1 MKYMGSKAR
10 FAKDLLPIILKDRQ
24 PNQVYLEPF
33 AGGMNMI
40 DKVDGIRIANDQ
52 HEELMAMWQALIYDN
67 WDPPKSVSE
76 EEYRHIKYNQE
87 QYPKYLVAYVGFNSF
102 GGKWFAGYRR
112 DKQGKR
118 DYWSEHY
125 RNITKQVPNLE
136 GIQLSCKSY
145 LDLEIPENSII
156 YCDPPYAS
164 TTKYRVSFNH
174 DIFWEWCRQQSQA
187 GHQVFISEYNAPQ
200 DFTCI
205 WEKGAKTTFSWH
217 AKNLSTKESVER
229 LFVFDAS

>member
-1 MKYMGSKAR
+1 MGSKAR
-10 FAKDLLPIILKDRQ
+10 FAKHILPIILKDRQ
-24 PNQVYLEPF
+24 PGQSYIEPF

-52 HEELMAMWQALIYDN
+52 HEELMAMWQALIYEN

-76 EEYRHIKYNQE
+76 DEYKAIKYNQND
-87 QYPKYLVAYVGFNSF
+87 YPKHLVAYVGFNSF

-118 DYWSEHY
+118 DYWAEHY

-136 GIQLSCKSY
+136 GVILSCKSY
-145 LDLEIPENSII
+145 TELEIPENSIV

-164 TTKYRVSFNH
+164 TTKYRDSFDH
-174 DIFWEWCRQQSQA
+174 DKFWEWCRQQSKA
-187 GHQVFISEYNAPQ
+187 GHQLFVSEYNAPE
-200 DFTCI
+200 DFKCI
-205 WEKGAKTTFSWH
+205 WEKPAKTSFSWH
-217 AKNLSTKESVER
+217 ADNLPAKKSVER
-229 LFVFDAS
+229 LFVYKN

>member
-10 FAKDLLPIILKDRQ
+10 FAKHILPIILKDRQ
-24 PNQVYLEPF
+24 PGQSYIEPF

-52 HEELMAMWQALIYDN
+52 HEELMAMWQALIYEN

-76 EEYRHIKYNQE
+76 DEYKAIKYNQDD
-87 QYPKYLVAYVGFNSF
+87 YPKHLVAYVGFNSF

-118 DYWSEHY
+118 DYWAEHY

-136 GIQLSCKSY
+136 GVILSCKSY
-145 LDLEIPENSII
+145 TELEIPENSIV

-164 TTKYRVSFNH
+164 TTKYRDSFDH
-174 DIFWEWCRQQSQA
+174 DKFWEWCRQQSKA
-187 GHQVFISEYNAPQ
+187 GHQLFVSEYNAPE
-200 DFTCI
+200 DFNCI
-205 WEKGAKTTFSWH
+205 WEKPAKTSFSWH
-217 AKNLSTKESVER
+217 ADNLPAKMSLER
-229 LFVFDAS
+229 LFIYKK

>member
-10 FAKDLLPIILKDRQ
+10 FAKDLLPILLKDRKQ
-24 PNQVYLEPF
+24 GQAYVEPF

-40 DKVDGIRIANDQ
+40 DKVDGLRIANDQ
-52 HEELMAMWQALIYDN
+52 HEELMAMWHALIYEH

-76 EEYRHIKYNQE
+76 TEYKAIKYHQDD
-87 QYPKYLVAYVGFNSF
+87 YPKHLVGYVGFNSF

-112 DKQGKR
+112 DKEGKR

-125 RNITKQVPNLE
+125 RNITKQVPKLIGVE
-136 GIQLSCKSY
+136 LSCKSY
-145 LDLEIPENSII
+145 LELEIPANSIV

-164 TTKYRVSFNH
+164 TTKYKDDFNH
-174 DIFWEWCRQQSQA
+174 EQFWQWCREKSMD
-187 GHQVFISEYNAPQ
+187 GHTVFISEYAAPN
-200 DFTCI
+200 DFKCI

-217 AKNLSTKESVER
+217 AENLSTKESVER
-229 LFVFDAS
+229 LFVFN

>member
-10 FAKDLLPIILKDRQ
+10 FAKHILPIILKDRQ
-24 PNQVYLEPF
+24 PKQSYIEPF

-52 HEELMAMWQALIYDN
+52 HEELMAMWQALIYEN

-76 EEYRHIKYNQE
+76 DEYKAIKYNQDD
-87 QYPKYLVAYVGFNSF
+87 YPKHLVAYVGFNSF

-118 DYWSEHY
+118 DYWAEHY

-136 GIQLSCKSY
+136 GVILSCKSY
-145 LDLEIPENSII
+145 TELEIPENSIV

-164 TTKYRVSFNH
+164 TTKYRDGFDH
-174 DIFWEWCRQQSQA
+174 DKFWEWCRQQSKA
-187 GHQVFISEYNAPQ
+187 GHQLFVSEYNAPE
-200 DFTCI
+200 DFNCI
-205 WEKGAKTTFSWH
+205 WEKPAKTSFSWH
-217 AKNLSTKESVER
+217 ADNLPAKKSVER
-229 LFVFDAS
+229 LFVFNG

>member
-10 FAKDLLPIILKDRQ
+10 FAKYLLPIILKDRQ
-24 PNQVYLEPF
+24 LNQSYIEPF

-52 HEELMAMWQALIYDN
+52 NEELMAMWQALIYEN

-76 EEYRHIKYNQE
+76 DEYKAIKYNQND
-87 QYPKYLVAYVGFNSF
+87 YPKHLVAYVGFNSF

-118 DYWSEHY
+118 DYWAEHY
-125 RNITKQVPNLE
+125 RNITKQVPHLE
-136 GIQLSCKSY
+136 GVILSCKSY
-145 LDLEIPENSII
+145 TDLEIPENSIV

-164 TTKYRVSFNH
+164 TTKYRDGFDH
-174 DIFWEWCRQQSQA
+174 EQFWEWCRQQSKT
-187 GHQVFISEYNAPQ
+187 GHHVFISEYNSPE
-200 DFTCI
+200 DFKCI
-205 WEKGAKTTFSWH
+205 WEKPAKTSFSWH
-217 AKNLSTKESVER
+217 ADNLPAKKSVER
-229 LFVFDAS
+229 LFVYKG

>member
-10 FAKDLLPIILKDRQ
+10 FAKHLLPIILKDRKPHQ
-24 PNQVYLEPF
+24 SYIEPF

-52 HEELMAMWQALIYDN
+52 HEELMAMWQALVYDN
-67 WDPPKSVSE
+67 WDPPKSISE
-76 EEYRHIKYNQE
+76 DEYKAIKYNQND
-87 QYPKYLVAYVGFNSF
+87 YPNHLVAYVGFNSF

-118 DYWSEHY
+118 DYWAEHY

-136 GIQLSCKSY
+136 GVILSCKSY
-145 LDLEIPENSII
+145 TELEISENSIV

-164 TTKYRVSFNH
+164 TTKYRDSFNH
-174 DIFWEWCRQQSQA
+174 DKFWEWCRQQSKS
-187 GHQVFISEYNAPQ
+187 GHQVFISEYNAPE
-200 DFTCI
+200 DFKCI
-205 WEKGAKTTFSWH
+205 WEKPTKTSFSWH
-217 AKNLSTKESVER
+217 ADNLPAKKSVER
-229 LFVFDAS
+229 LFVYKG

>member
-10 FAKDLLPIILKDRQ
+10 FAKHLLPIILKDRQ
-24 PNQVYLEPF
+24 LNQSYIEPF

-52 HEELMAMWQALIYDN
+52 HEELMAMWQALIYDK

-76 EEYRHIKYNQE
+76 DEYKAIKYNQND
-87 QYPKYLVAYVGFNSF
+87 YPKHLVAYVGFNSF

-118 DYWSEHY
+118 DYWAEHY

-136 GIQLSCKSY
+136 GVILSCKSY
-145 LDLEIPENSII
+145 TELEIPNNSIV

-164 TTKYRVSFNH
+164 TTKYRDGFDH
-174 DIFWEWCRQQSQA
+174 EQFWEWCRQQSKA
-187 GHQVFISEYNAPQ
+187 GYHVFISEYNAPE
-200 DFTCI
+200 DFKCI
-205 WEKGAKTTFSWH
+205 WEKPAKTSFSWH
-217 AKNLSTKESVER
+217 ADNLPAKKSVER
-229 LFVFDAS
+229 LFVYKG

>member
-10 FAKDLLPIILKDRQ
+10 FAKHLLPIILKDRKPKQ
-24 PNQVYLEPF
+24 SYIEPF

-52 HEELMAMWQALIYDN
+52 HEELMAMWQALIYEN

-76 EEYRHIKYNQE
+76 DEYKAIKYNQDD
-87 QYPKYLVAYVGFNSF
+87 YPKHLVAYVGFNSF

-118 DYWSEHY
+118 DYWAEHY

-136 GIQLSCKSY
+136 GVVLSCKSY
-145 LDLEIPENSII
+145 TELEIPENSIV

-164 TTKYRVSFNH
+164 TTKYRDGFDH
-174 DIFWEWCRQQSQA
+174 EQFWEWCRQQSKA
-187 GHQVFISEYNAPQ
+187 GHHVFISEYNAPE
-200 DFTCI
+200 DFKCI
-205 WEKGAKTTFSWH
+205 WEKPAKTSFSWH
-217 AKNLSTKESVER
+217 ADNLPAKKSVER
-229 LFVFDAS
+229 LFVYKG

>member
-10 FAKDLLPIILKDRQ
+10 FAKDLLPIILKDRKAKQ
-24 PNQVYLEPF
+24 SYLEPF

-52 HEELMAMWQALIYDN
+52 HQELMAMWQALIYDH
-67 WDPPKSVSE
+67 WDPPQMVNE
-76 EEYRHIKYNQE
+76 EEYKHIKYNQSE
-87 QYPKYLVAYVGFNSF
+87 YPKHLVGYVGFNSF

-118 DYWSEHY
+118 NYWGEHY

-136 GIQLSCKSY
+136 GVILSCKSY
-145 LDLEIPENSII
+145 LELEIPKKSII

-164 TTKYRVSFNH
+164 TTKYRDTFNH
-174 DIFWEWCRQQSQA
+174 DEFWEWCRQQSKA
-187 GHQVFISEYNAPQ
+187 GHSVFISEYNAPE
-200 DFTCI
+200 DFECI
-205 WEKGAKTTFSWH
+205 WEKPAKTSFSWH
-217 AKNLSTKESVER
+217 ADNIPVKQSIER
-229 LFVFDAS
+229 LFVFSG

>member
-10 FAKDLLPIILKDRQ
+10 FAKHLLPIILKDRKPKQ
-24 PNQVYLEPF
+24 SYIEPF

-52 HEELMAMWQALIYDN
+52 HEELMAMWQALIYDK

-76 EEYRHIKYNQE
+76 DEYKVIKYNQDN
-87 QYPKYLVAYVGFNSF
+87 YPKHLVAYVGFNSF

-118 DYWSEHY
+118 DYWAEHY

-136 GIQLSCKSY
+136 GVILSCKSY
-145 LDLEIPENSII
+145 TELEIPNNSIV

-164 TTKYRVSFNH
+164 TTKYRDGFDH
-174 DIFWEWCRQQSQA
+174 EQFWEWCRQQSKA
-187 GHQVFISEYNAPQ
+187 GHHVFISEYNAPE
-200 DFTCI
+200 DFKCI
-205 WEKGAKTTFSWH
+205 WEKPAKTSFSWH
-217 AKNLSTKESVER
+217 ADNLPAKKSVER
-229 LFVFDAS
+229 LFVYKG

>member
-24 PNQVYLEPF
+24 PNQAYLEPF

-52 HEELMAMWQALIYDN
+52 HQELMAMWQALIYEN
-67 WDPPKSVSE
+67 WDPPQSVSE
-76 EEYRHIKYNQE
+76 DEYKHIKYNQG
-87 QYPKYLVAYVGFNSF
+87 QYPKHLVAYVGFNSF

-125 RNITKQVPNLE
+125 RNITKQVPNLD
-136 GIQLSCKSY
+136 GVQLSCMSY
-145 LDLEIPENSII
+145 TELEIPTNSII

-164 TTKYRVSFNH
+164 TTKYRDTFDH
-174 DIFWEWCRQQSQA
+174 DQFWDWCRQQSKA
-187 GHQVFISEYNAPQ
+187 GHQVFISEYNAPE

-217 AKNLSTKESVER
+217 AENLSTKESVER
-229 LFVFDAS
+229 LFVTMK

>member
-10 FAKDLLPIILKDRQ
+10 FAKHILPIILKDRQ
-24 PNQVYLEPF
+24 PGQSYIEPF

-52 HEELMAMWQALIYDN
+52 HEELMAMWQALIYEN

-76 EEYRHIKYNQE
+76 DEYKAIKYNQDN
-87 QYPKYLVAYVGFNSF
+87 YPKHLVAYVGFNSF

-118 DYWSEHY
+118 DYWAEHY

-136 GIQLSCKSY
+136 GVILSCKSY
-145 LDLEIPENSII
+145 TELEIPENSIV

-164 TTKYRVSFNH
+164 TTKYRDGFDH
-174 DIFWEWCRQQSQA
+174 EQFWEWCRQQSKA
-187 GHQVFISEYNAPQ
+187 GHHVFISEYNAPE
-200 DFTCI
+200 DFKCI
-205 WEKGAKTTFSWH
+205 WEKPAKTSFSWH
-217 AKNLSTKESVER
+217 ADNLPAKKSVER
-229 LFVFDAS
+229 LFVLGY

>member
-10 FAKDLLPIILKDRQ
+10 FTKDLLPIILKDRQ
-24 PNQVYLEPF
+24 PGQAYVEPF

-40 DKVDGIRIANDQ
+40 DKVDGVRIANDQ

-67 WDPPKSVSE
+67 SDPPKSVSE
-76 EEYRHIKYNQE
+76 AEYRAIKYNQKD
-87 QYPKYLVAYVGFNSF
+87 YPKHLVAYVGFNSF

-125 RNITKQVPNLE
+125 RNITKQVPHLD
-136 GIQLSCKSY
+136 GVQLSCTSY
-145 LDLEIPENSII
+145 TALEIPKNSII

-164 TTKYRVSFNH
+164 TTKYRDGFDH
-174 DIFWEWCRQQSQA
+174 EQFWEWCRQQSKA
-187 GHQVFISEYNAPQ
+187 GHQVFISEYKAPE

-217 AKNLSTKESVER
+217 AENLAPKESVER
-229 LFVFDAS
+229 LFVYQ

>member
-10 FAKDLLPIILKDRQ
+10 FAKHLLPIILNDRKPHQ
-24 PNQVYLEPF
+24 SYIEPF

-40 DKVDGIRIANDQ
+40 DKVEGIRIANDQ
-52 HEELMAMWQALIYDN
+52 HEELMAMWQALIYDK

-76 EEYRHIKYNQE
+76 DEYKAIKYHQND
-87 QYPKYLVAYVGFNSF
+87 YPKHLVAYVGFNSF

-118 DYWSEHY
+118 DYWAEHY

-136 GIQLSCKSY
+136 GVILSCKSY
-145 LDLEIPENSII
+145 TELEIPENSIV

-164 TTKYRVSFNH
+164 TTKYRDGFYH
-174 DIFWEWCRQQSQA
+174 EQFWEWCRQQSKA
-187 GHQVFISEYNAPQ
+187 GHHVFISEYNAPE
-200 DFTCI
+200 DFKCI
-205 WEKGAKTTFSWH
+205 WEKPAKTSFSWH
-217 AKNLSTKESVER
+217 ADNLPAKKSIER
-229 LFVFDAS
+229 LFVYKG

>member
-10 FAKDLLPIILKDRQ
+10 FTKDLLPIILKDRKPKQ
-24 PNQVYLEPF
+24 AYLEPF

-52 HEELMAMWQALIYDN
+52 HQELMAMWQALINEN
-67 WDPPKSVSE
+67 WDPPKTVSE
-76 EEYRHIKYNQE
+76 AEYKHIKYNPNE
-87 QYPKYLVAYVGFNSF
+87 YPKYLVGYVGFNSF

-112 DKQGKR
+112 DKEGKR
-118 DYWSEHY
+118 DYWGEHY

-136 GIQLSCKSY
+136 GMQLSCISY
-145 LDLEIPENSII
+145 TELDVPKQSII

-164 TTKYRVSFNH
+164 TTKYRDTFDH
-174 DIFWEWCRQQSQA
+174 EEFWDWCRQQSKA
-187 GHQVFISEYNAPQ
+187 GHHVFISEYNAPD

-205 WEKGAKTTFSWH
+205 WEKDAKTTFSWH
-217 AKNLSTKESVER
+217 AENLAPKVAFER
-229 LFVFDAS
+229 LFVYEE

>member
-10 FAKDLLPIILKDRQ
+10 FAKDLLLIILKERQ

-52 HEELMAMWQALIYDN
+52 HQELMAMWQVLIYEN
-67 WDPPKSVSE
+67 WDPPQLVSE
-76 EEYRHIKYNQE
+76 DEYRHIKYNQN
-87 QYPKYLVAYVGFNSF
+87 QYPKHLVGYFGFNSF

-112 DKQGKR
+112 DKEGKR
-118 DYWSEHY
+118 DYWGEHY
-125 RNITKQVPNLE
+125 RNITKQVPKLD
-136 GIQLSCKSY
+136 GVQLSCKTY
-145 LDLEIPENSII
+145 TKLDIPKQCII

-164 TTKYRVSFNH
+164 TTKYRDTFDH
-174 DIFWEWCRQQSQA
+174 DQFWQWCRQQSKA
-187 GHQVFISEYNAPQ
+187 GHHVFISEYNAPE

-217 AKNLSTKESVER
+217 AENVSTKESVER
-229 LFVFDAS
+229 LFVYGG

>member
-10 FAKDLLPIILKDRQ
+10 FAKHILPIILKDRQ
-24 PNQVYLEPF
+24 PGQSYIEPF

-52 HEELMAMWQALIYDN
+52 HEELMAMWQALIYEN

-76 EEYRHIKYNQE
+76 DEYKAIKYNQND
-87 QYPKYLVAYVGFNSF
+87 YPKHLVAYVGFNSF

-118 DYWSEHY
+118 DYWAEHY

-136 GIQLSCKSY
+136 GVILSCKSY
-145 LDLEIPENSII
+145 TELEIPENSIV

-164 TTKYRVSFNH
+164 TTKYRDSFDH
-174 DIFWEWCRQQSQA
+174 DKFWEWCRQQSKA
-187 GHQVFISEYNAPQ
+187 GHQLFVSEYNAPE
-200 DFTCI
+200 DFKCI
-205 WEKGAKTTFSWH
+205 WEKPAKTSFSWH
-217 AKNLSTKESVER
+217 ADNLPAKKSVER
-229 LFVFDAS
+229 LFVYKN